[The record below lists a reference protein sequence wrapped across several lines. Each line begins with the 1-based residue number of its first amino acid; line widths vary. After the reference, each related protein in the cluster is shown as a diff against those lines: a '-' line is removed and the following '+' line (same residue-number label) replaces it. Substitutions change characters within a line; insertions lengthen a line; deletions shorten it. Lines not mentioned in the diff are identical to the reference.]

1 MYLATT
7 LLFRHDVLEAFKGG
21 NAGKVNDLNEMVHK
35 GIVTDDCFQ
44 LLFDQSQCQ
53 KSSMKALSKEDIWNF
68 LLAFQLASEI
78 EDPMS
83 LYIPALIPDL
93 KEAHLKQRLADI
105 SKSEVSRGFYYS
117 FKKCDRVIGLFNRL
131 LCQLASRRYFYKT
144 EDPGITFEESFS
156 AKIENRRLGIVAA
169 MAGRLQYFDQDQ
181 CETDEIEFIVAEKDC
196 NHFDDDRRFARH
208 KVSRKSYQISM
219 SEYFL
224 KYCVSSRAYASI

>member
-7 LLFRHDVLEAFKGG
+7 LLFRHDVSEAFKGA

-53 KSSMKALSKEDIWNF
+53 KSSKKALSKEDIWNF

-156 AKIENRRLGIVAA
+156 SKIENRRLGIVAA
-169 MAGRLQYFDQDQ
+169 MAGRLQFFDQDQ

-196 NHFDDDRRFARH
+196 NHFDADRRFARH
-208 KVSRKSYQISM
+208 KVSRKILSDIND
-219 SEYFL
+219 
-224 KYCVSSRAYASI
+224 